1 MNYPKILHPNDVNV
15 NPSILYFYVHNFVP
29 RITKSATLSV
39 AAANR
44 ARGIVG
50 EAEFDDD
57 GNYGSAATIDVE
69 ILQAISKRV
78 HYGGSVIRLVRVCAD
93 QLDAGKFVSES
104 KFQAHP
110 SDFIPHILK
119 PDRKALEA
127 LITKPEVER
136 ALLARLRKKATLYA
150 RELDMQ
156 GEPLGMGTENGK
168 AESTADEQR
177 TAVKGVFRVDVDTV
191 EQLYENY
198 IIPLTKEVEVSR
210 LRVSQISVP

>member
-1 MNYPKILHPNDVNV
+1 M
-15 NPSILYFYVHNFVP
+15 NPSILLFYVNNFVP
-29 RITKSATLSV
+29 RITQSATLSV

-44 ARGIVG
+44 ARGVVG

-78 HYGGSVIRLVRVCAD
+78 HYGESLVQRVVASTD
-93 QLDAGKFVSES
+93 QPDAGKFVSES

-110 SDFIPHILK
+110 SDFIPHILN
-119 PDRKALEA
+119 PNRKELDV

-150 RELDMQ
+150 RELDMR
-156 GEPLGMGTENGK
+156 GEPLGMETQNGEVDSVAK
-168 AESTADEQR
+168 EER
-177 TAVKGVFRVDVDTV
+177 TAVKGVFRVDVDTI
-191 EQLYENY
+191 EQLYEKY

-210 LRVSQISVP
+210 VRLRVLSYLNMVI

>member
-1 MNYPKILHPNDVNV
+1 
-15 NPSILYFYVHNFVP
+15 
-29 RITKSATLSV
+29 LSV

-44 ARGIVG
+44 ARGVVG

-78 HYGGSVIRLVRVCAD
+78 HYGGFVVWPARVCVD
-93 QLDAGKFVSES
+93 QLYAGKFVSES

-110 SDFIPHILK
+110 SDFVPHILK
-119 PDRKALEA
+119 RDRKALEA

-156 GEPLGMGTENGK
+156 GEPVRTGNE
-168 AESTADEQR
+168 AESEAEEQR
-177 TAVKGVFRVDVDTV
+177 KAVKGVFRVDVDTV

-210 LRVSQISVP
+210 LRVSLNF